1 MESGQSTACAE
12 AFAFKL
18 AENEEHVWLTGTYIM
33 DEFHYGSVKKALVFW
48 KTIRDLRRTENEDEL
63 WAVLKRY
70 STHENILW
78 RTVAK
83 LESLPTRVFRR
94 VLWFYNID
102 YQSLESCLRRLT
114 LEQMSGISETYEDL
128 FGCDPKVPRCFTEGL
143 YNLVQQ
149 HNPWKRVAVEDL
161 LNEEESDGS
170 CYEAKGA
177 IAFNFFGW
185 DIGFHKYPKE
195 KTDEMLADTLAE
207 TFHSLHSA
215 KVDEEKNFTTN
226 KGEGG
231 IYFFLYKT
239 LRYNYL
245 WRRNEK
251 VVFDDK
257 ICPGIRYTVAAW
269 IIFLFLSPLAFYISV
284 FGVHHGTHWHSYLR
298 DALGLVTPGI
308 FIAAGVKY
316 VMFKICHGM
325 ELGGDWIE
333 EHFEEVNI
341 DKKYWKELGI
351 FLVAVFAS
359 TAVVGGSCFL
369 WTELREFFLGSIFS
383 ATLSI
388 IFLWLYVF
396 HMVHYEKWM
405 WPTSVTW
412 IGKPAV
418 LFLVFKVLE
427 DYHRDI
433 LGFLVA
439 MKHLL
444 AVTFIA
450 VGEHIPMTILAVWA
464 AGFFFAWQLI
474 SRTINHFVES
484 TNYSES
490 EAAIRAERFYSSAV
504 YATWILVI
512 AYFAGSIVFLQ
523 TIPKISWHAVS
534 FPVIF
539 LALFFGCIV
548 FFEFFMMNALEP
560 RGLMNQRK
568 ITTWQENR
576 DDHYRW
582 KREVFSKIMAKNRW
596 VRTLENPLPVVG
608 KLWKFAER
616 FLCDDDYRE
625 LLSID
630 EKGFSLLGEYRKG
643 LDHYHGFNPLEVIRF
658 MVQGKPF
665 KEAIKILS
673 EEREKEQNFR
683 RKLLRAYD
691 VILGRIVRPVHKVLS
706 WFWMM
711 IFSAQRIW
719 KEFNEMCPLETPTK
733 EIK

>member
-12 AFAFKL
+12 AFARNF
-18 AENEEHVWLTGTYIM
+18 AENEKYISLTGMYKR
-33 DEFHYGSVKKALVFW
+33 GSGRIRIKDALTFW

-63 WAVLKRY
+63 WAVLKQY
-70 STHENILW
+70 SMHENILW

-94 VLWFYNID
+94 ALWFYNVD

-128 FGCDPKVPRCFTEGL
+128 FGSDPKVPRCFTEGV
-143 YNLVQQ
+143 YNFMQQ

-161 LNEEESDGS
+161 LNEEENDGS
-170 CYEAKGA
+170 CYETKGA
-177 IAFNFFGW
+177 IAFNFFEW
-185 DIGFHKYPKE
+185 DMGFRRYPKVE
-195 KTDEMLADTLAE
+195 TDEMLSDTVAGAFLSLADKT
-207 TFHSLHSA
+207 T
-215 KVDEEKNFTTN
+215 EEKVFEVN

-231 IYFFLYKT
+231 TYWWLYKT
-239 LRYNYL
+239 CRSNYL
-245 WRRNEK
+245 WNRGEIVMFSK
-251 VVFDDK
+251 K
-257 ICPGIRYTVAAW
+257 ICPAFWYTIACWV
-269 IIFLFLSPLAFYISV
+269 IFLFLSPLAFYISV
-284 FGVHHGTHWHSYLR
+284 FGAHHGTHWHSYLR

-308 FIAAGVKY
+308 FLATVVKY
-316 VMFKICHGM
+316 
-325 ELGGDWIE
+325 
-333 EHFEEVNI
+333 
-341 DKKYWKELGI
+341 
-351 FLVAVFAS
+351 LVLKVGE
-359 TAVVGGSCFL
+359 VVGGDIDRNYWAELLEFL
-369 WTELREFFLGSIFS
+369 VIFFVCIGIATLALVLWRGLYLFFLGSIFP
-383 ATLSI
+383 ATLI
-388 IFLWLYVF
+388 TTFLAFYIF

-444 AVTFIA
+444 WATLIV
-450 VGEHIPMTILAVWA
+450 VGEHIPMAILAIFA
-464 AGFFFAWQLI
+464 ISIFFLWKVASANIYHL
-474 SRTINHFVES
+474 VES
-484 TNYSES
+484 KNYHEG
-490 EAAIRAERFYSSAV
+490 EKAVRIEKFYTTAL

-512 AYFAGSIVFLQ
+512 AYFAGSLVFLQ
-523 TIPKISWHAVS
+523 TVSKISWRLEA

-539 LALFFGCIV
+539 LVLSFGCIV
-548 FFEFFMMNALEP
+548 FLEFFMMNALEP

-568 ITTWQENR
+568 ITMWKRNR
-576 DDHYRW
+576 GDGCSWR
-582 KREVFSKIMAKNRW
+582 REVFSKIMAKNRW
-596 VRTLENPLPVVG
+596 VRTLENPLPVME

-616 FLCDDDYRE
+616 FLCDYDYRE

-630 EKGFSLLGEYRKG
+630 EKGFSLLGEYRNG

-665 KEAIKILS
+665 KEAVKILS

-683 RKLLRAYD
+683 RKLARTYD
-691 VILGRIVRPVHKVLS
+691 LTLGRIVRPIQKVWNWLG
-706 WFWMM
+706 MM
-711 IFSAQRIW
+711 ICSAQKIW